1 MPEYRVLWEIDVDAD
16 SPREAAEKARA
27 IQKNPAS
34 HATVFYVTERGSQSE
49 AVRVDLMEGLNPED
63 DLPEGQLW
71 DQAANG
77 TLDRLGD
84 DSEYMTLGE
93 IL

>member
-1 MPEYRVLWEIDVDAD
+1 MPEYRVLWEIDVDAA
-16 SPREAAEKARA
+16 SPRDAAEKARA

-34 HATVFYVTERGSQSE
+34 HATVFDVIEHDGQGD
-49 AVRVDLMEGLNPED
+49 AVRIDLLDDLNPED

-71 DQAANG
+71 DQAVNG
-77 TLDRLGD
+77 TLNRLGD
-84 DSEYMTLGE
+84 DREYMTLGE